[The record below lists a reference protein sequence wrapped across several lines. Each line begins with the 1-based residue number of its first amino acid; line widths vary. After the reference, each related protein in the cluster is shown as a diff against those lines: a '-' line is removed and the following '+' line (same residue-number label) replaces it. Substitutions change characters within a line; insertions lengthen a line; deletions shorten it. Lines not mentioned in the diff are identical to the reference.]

1 MGVRSVVQ
9 MRVDLQVLVHI
20 CSGDARLCCTPSFLQ
35 LQTQSE
41 CSLGNTA
48 LELVLKK
55 LQVKQ
60 LSRTAWD
67 LCQKLENN
75 HILASYSGKNFE
87 VQAISKTCHLYLGK
101 HWGTMPRILVLM
113 HSRVTTYSSC
123 AFVWV
128 VDEWGCTPGC
138 HPPALGKKSPAP
150 NSPFDSVP
158 KLLPAHTTVAK
169 KPNQAWCMSKPIFKR
184 ILLWEISTCTVL

>member
-1 MGVRSVVQ
+1 MGVRSIVQ

-60 LSRTAWD
+60 LSQTA
-67 LCQKLENN
+67 
-75 HILASYSGKNFE
+75 
-87 VQAISKTCHLYLGK
+87 
-101 HWGTMPRILVLM
+101 
-113 HSRVTTYSSC
+113 
-123 AFVWV
+123 
-128 VDEWGCTPGC
+128 
-138 HPPALGKKSPAP
+138 
-150 NSPFDSVP
+150 
-158 KLLPAHTTVAK
+158 
-169 KPNQAWCMSKPIFKR
+169 
-184 ILLWEISTCTVL
+184 